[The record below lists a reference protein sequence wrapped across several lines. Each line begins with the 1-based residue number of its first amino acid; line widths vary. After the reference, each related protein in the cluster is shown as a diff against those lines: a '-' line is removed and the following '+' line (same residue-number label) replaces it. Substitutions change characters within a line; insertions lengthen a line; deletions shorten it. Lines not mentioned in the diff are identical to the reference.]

1 LYWPIKLYDSDK
13 FLMANLA
20 VWDVGKLC
28 STKYEYILPSC
39 TNRLDCFIF
48 VFSWTDAQSFLEV
61 FNDVKKIYQDGKSL
75 PKLVIGTK
83 FDQIV
88 HSEIDQEMVEELER
102 LAQTRVIRFS
112 SHDCGQEQ
120 IQFILN
126 SLCESLIGN

>member
-1 LYWPIKLYDSDK
+1 
-13 FLMANLA
+13 MANLA
-20 VWDVGKLC
+20 VWDIGKLC

-39 TNRLDCFIF
+39 TNKLDCFIF

-126 SLCESLIGN
+126 SLCESLIGI